1 MSGNMSAALGAVLL
15 AAIVL
20 AACGAS
26 GAPGQPVGPAQ
37 IQATPAVQRTTLPSG
52 SPGVPDYGY

>member
-1 MSGNMSAALGAVLL
+1 MSAALAAALL
-15 AAIVL
+15 AAIVFT
-20 AACGAS
+20 ACGAS

>member
-1 MSGNMSAALGAVLL
+1 MLRTLTAALTAALL
-15 AAIVL
+15 ATVVL
-20 AACGAS
+20 AACGAA
-26 GAPGQPVGPAQ
+26 GAPGQPAGPAQ